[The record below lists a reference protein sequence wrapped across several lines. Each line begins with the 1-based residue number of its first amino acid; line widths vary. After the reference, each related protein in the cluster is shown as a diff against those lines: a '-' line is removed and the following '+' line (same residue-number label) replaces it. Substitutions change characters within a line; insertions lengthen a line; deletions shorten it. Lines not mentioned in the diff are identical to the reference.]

1 MYVNSNVFNFDVLS
15 RVSASRGACVHV
27 VSPNSKEQTPRIHFL
42 GHLFSF
48 AAGSLDQSFFPV
60 YIVYYSLVRLISIA
74 DKRTKARKKGR
85 EKECKREENKTAERK
100 EES

>member
-27 VSPNSKEQTPRIHFL
+27 VSPNAKEQTPRIHVL

-48 AAGSLDQSFFPV
+48 AAGSLDQSYFPV
-60 YIVYYSLVRLISIA
+60 YIIYYSLVRLILIA
-74 DKRTKARKKGR
+74 NKRMKGRKKGR
-85 EKECKREENKTAERK
+85 EKECKKEENIRRK
-100 EES
+100 

>member
-1 MYVNSNVFNFDVLS
+1 M
-15 RVSASRGACVHV
+15 SASRGACVHV
-27 VSPNSKEQTPRIHFL
+27 VSPNAKEQTPRIHVL

-100 EES
+100 EESLDKRAI